1 MRAFSTLLSIATVLL
16 AHAQSHTWSFALGG
30 AGQDDVQAMAVSDFG
45 HLYVAG
51 SVYEDTVDMD
61 PGAAQADLYS
71 ANSFL
76 ASYTVDGTYRWAYAF
91 DGGGFAE
98 AQLATANNGDVVI
111 AGRWTGS
118 GELDPG
124 PGVVP
129 ANANGNGRLVVARYD
144 STGNHLWSF
153 NIGGTNTESIAGL
166 ALDAVGNVYISGIVY
181 GGCDFDPGPGTIMP
195 FPNDFTKYNF
205 LAKYAANGQALW
217 ARMLRGPAV
226 FRVPVLAVDSAGNAY
241 ISGSVGDSL
250 NLDVGFTNT
259 VINEVG
265 PIEDVYLAR
274 YRADGTFHWGG
285 VIGGSLDGFAHAIA
299 ANADGRM
306 VVTGTFRGAYDFDIN
321 TGTTSLSAT
330 IPGAY
335 DAFVAVYDST
345 SALQWAKR
353 FGNSGLDK
361 GTAVRMN
368 DQGEVALAGY
378 YAGSITIGSPISGF
392 GWDDAFL
399 TRLDPNG
406 NVLWA
411 FGIGANDYDRAS
423 AMAMGADG
431 ATYLGGYFNNTIDL
445 DPGAGTSSWTMIGFY
460 DLFVARYDG
469 LSTAIPDRTTPV
481 LVAAPNPTAD
491 VMRVQVSEPG
501 TAWLV
506 DATGKLL
513 RTVRLVEGAN
523 AVDLSALPD
532 GLYLLRCGSA
542 TVRVVKLN
550 E

>member
-1 MRAFSTLLSIATVLL
+1 MRALTTLLSTITALFV
-16 AHAQSHTWSFALGG
+16 HAQSHTWSFALGG
-30 AGQDDVQAMAVSDFG
+30 QGQDDVQAMAVSDFG

-51 SVYEDTVDMD
+51 YVYDDIVDMD
-61 PGAAQADLYS
+61 PGTGQADQYS

-76 ASYTVDGTYRWAYAF
+76 ASYTTDGTYRWAYAF
-91 DGGGFAE
+91 DGGGFTE
-98 AQLATANNGDVVI
+98 AQLAAGNNGDVVI
-111 AGRWTGS
+111 AGRWAGS

-129 ANANGNGRLVVARYD
+129 ANASGNGRLVVARYD

-166 ALDAVGNVYISGIVY
+166 ALDAAGNVYISGIVY
-181 GGCDFDPGPGTIMP
+181 GGCDFDPGPDTIMP
-195 FPNDFTKYNF
+195 FPNDFIQYNF

-226 FRVPVLAVDSAGNAY
+226 FQKPVIAVDSAGNAY

-250 NLDVGFTNT
+250 NLDPGFTNT
-259 VINEVG
+259 VINGVG
-265 PIEDVYLAR
+265 PVEDVYLAR
-274 YRADGTFHWGG
+274 YRPDGSFHWGG

-299 ANADGRM
+299 ANADGRV
-306 VVTGTFRGAYDFDIN
+306 VVTGTYRGYYDFDMSA
-321 TGTTSLSAT
+321 GTTTLMAT

-353 FGNSGLDK
+353 FGNNGLDM
-361 GTAVRMN
+361 GTAVRM
-368 DQGEVALAGY
+368 DTQGEVALAGY
-378 YAGSITIGSPISGF
+378 YAGSITIGNFINGF

-411 FGIGANDYDRAS
+411 FGVGANDYDRAS
-423 AMAMGADG
+423 AVAMGADG

-445 DPGAGTSSWTMIGFY
+445 DPGTGTSLWTMVGFH

-469 LSTAIPDRTTPV
+469 LSTGIPTRTSPALLAT
-481 LVAAPNPTAD
+481 PNPTAD
-491 VMRVQVSEPG
+491 RVSVHANEPG
-501 TAWLV
+501 TAQLI
-506 DATGKLL
+506 DATGQVIRVL
-513 RTVRLVEGAN
+513 RLITGPNTL
-523 AVDLSALPD
+523 DLSALPD
-532 GLYLLRCGSA
+532 RIYLLRGGPA
-542 TVRVVKLN
+542 AVRVVKQ